1 MYLVRRSK
9 PYLQLG
15 RGNTRHRDMRS
26 ECGRSARRIICYAKV
41 GDRLERGE
49 RYGFIRFGSRVDV
62 YLPTDVEVKVSIG
75 EKVTGVMT
83 TIARM

>member
-1 MYLVRRSK
+1 M
-9 PYLQLG
+9 
-15 RGNTRHRDMRS
+15 
-26 ECGRSARRIICYAKV
+26 